1 MLETCQSDP
10 IPAKRA
16 AALQLFH
23 NLYKECKMSG
33 SYLDATSTGLTAGPY
48 GEGQKGGSA
57 ANAQIPP
64 QMRPLINR
72 RKQRT
77 SVRRAE
83 LLRYWV
89 EASAHCT
96 SPGNFTDVRSDGAVA
111 SRAILSASAAL
122 RPSLKHMADRISS
135 ADDAGATRLYKPLA
149 RMIAGVLRRLF
160 VQGESKGMDGDDD
173 GSGRP
178 SPEVDA
184 LRSASVKFLEIVV
197 ACFSTRAQPGG
208 ASAAGRKRGAGTGS
222 VSQVMDLAS
231 VVYVRGMFMM
241 FATFLTQPY
250 LFYHSNLHTKF
261 SAVGRFCPGRST
273 HRSPHHYSRGI
284 RGNWRICIQYF
295 AWLDIDWWS
304 GEDRSES
311 FARYVVGDG

>member
-1 MLETCQSDP
+1 
-10 IPAKRA
+10 
-16 AALQLFH
+16 
-23 NLYKECKMSG
+23 MSG
-33 SYLDATSTGLTAGPY
+33 SYLDATSAGLTAGPY

-77 SVRRAE
+77 SARRAE

-122 RPSLKHMADRISS
+122 RPSLKHVADRISS

-160 VQGESKGMDGDDD
+160 MQDESKGMDGDDD

-222 VSQVMDLAS
+222 VSQVRDPGLC
-231 VVYVRGMFMM
+231 MFRACC
-241 FATFLTQPY
+241 FQHFSLQPY
-250 LFYHSNLHTKF
+250 FCHSNQSFHTNSFF
-261 SAVGRFCPGRST
+261 SPRILP
-273 HRSPHHYSRGI
+273 
-284 RGNWRICIQYF
+284 WRIYPPVTPS
-295 AWLDIDWWS
+295 LL
-304 GEDRSES
+304 
-311 FARYVVGDG
+311 ARH

>member
-1 MLETCQSDP
+1 MYVLTALYDYVSMCCTIVSNHNKLLHPLLSLPNLQYRRVNSDLVFPVMLETCQSDP

-16 AALQLFH
+16 AALQFFH
-23 NLYKECKMSG
+23 SLYKECKMSG
-33 SYLDATSTGLTAGPY
+33 SYLDATSTGLNAGPY

-122 RPSLKHMADRISS
+122 RPSLRHVADRISS

-149 RMIAGVLRRLF
+149 RMISGVLRRLF
-160 VQGESKGMDGDDD
+160 VQDESKGMDGDED
-173 GSGRP
+173 GGGRQ

-197 ACFSTRAQPGG
+197 ACFSTRAQEGD
-208 ASAAGRKRGAGTGS
+208 ASAAAGRKRGAGTGS
-222 VSQVMDLAS
+222 VSS
-231 VVYVRGMFMM
+231 VACF
-241 FATFLTQPY
+241 
-250 LFYHSNLHTKF
+250 
-261 SAVGRFCPGRST
+261 
-273 HRSPHHYSRGI
+273 
-284 RGNWRICIQYF
+284 
-295 AWLDIDWWS
+295 
-304 GEDRSES
+304 
-311 FARYVVGDG
+311 

>member
-1 MLETCQSDP
+1 
-10 IPAKRA
+10 
-16 AALQLFH
+16 
-23 NLYKECKMSG
+23 MSG
-33 SYLDATSTGLTAGPY
+33 SYLDATSTGLAAGPY

-96 SPGNFTDVRSDGAVA
+96 SPGNFTDARSDGAVA

-122 RPSLKHMADRISS
+122 RPSLKHVADRISS

-149 RMIAGVLRRLF
+149 RMIAGVLRRLL
-160 VQGESKGMDGDDD
+160 VQDDSKGMDGDDD

-208 ASAAGRKRGAGTGS
+208 ASAAGKKRGAGTGS
-222 VSQVMDLAS
+222 VSQVLDLVLVIL
-231 VVYVRGMFMM
+231 VVVAGAGFRSM
-241 FATFLTQPY
+241 
-250 LFYHSNLHTKF
+250 LFEHFSLNLILSLKSIF
-261 SAVGRFCPGRST
+261 S
-273 HRSPHHYSRGI
+273 SPHCFSPRTLP
-284 RGNWRICIQYF
+284 WRIYPPVTRSLL
-295 AWLDIDWWS
+295 ARHWRKL
-304 GEDRSES
+304 EDMRSIRCV
-311 FARYVVGDG
+311 A

>member
-16 AALQLFH
+16 AALQFFH

-96 SPGNFTDVRSDGAVA
+96 SPGNFTDDRSDGAVA
-111 SRAILSASAAL
+111 ARAVLSASAAL
-122 RPSLKHMADRISS
+122 RPSLRHVADRISS

-160 VQGESKGMDGDDD
+160 VQDESKGMGGDGEED

-184 LRSASVKFLEIVV
+184 LRSASVKFLEIVA
-197 ACFSTRAQPGG
+197 ACFSTRAQSGGG
-208 ASAAGRKRGAGTGS
+208 ASAAGRKRGGGTGS
-222 VSQVMDLAS
+222 VSL
-231 VVYVRGMFMM
+231 
-241 FATFLTQPY
+241 
-250 LFYHSNLHTKF
+250 
-261 SAVGRFCPGRST
+261 
-273 HRSPHHYSRGI
+273 
-284 RGNWRICIQYF
+284 
-295 AWLDIDWWS
+295 
-304 GEDRSES
+304 
-311 FARYVVGDG
+311 